1 MRCNIESSKST
12 TAGYRGTDVEGGD
25 ISQTL
30 LFCSRLLFKTSCKLY
45 PEAWCRSVLSDRN
58 TLSHRRIHQTT
69 VWVRQTIQEKALE
82 RLKMSDKKR
91 KQNYVDTKV
100 QGALLRRIIS
110 HWFVF
115 FFVAGITIVAM
126 QALLG
131 DPAQSISERVAA
143 KASDLGIIGIVLLAI
158 FPAFLLDTIRF
169 SNRFA
174 GPVVR
179 LRRGLRELGENG
191 TTTDITFRDDDFWAD
206 MAAEF
211 NLVKARVD
219 AANNEQPVVETVAP
233 VQTPVASAVSV
244 PTEVTSPTT
253 NA

>member
-1 MRCNIESSKST
+1 MLREEILARRFYFVHVFYSKQVVSFT
-12 TAGYRGTDVEGGD
+12 QRLGAGPSYRIGILCLIAEF
-25 ISQTL
+25 IRQ
-30 LFCSRLLFKTSCKLY
+30 
-45 PEAWCRSVLSDRN
+45 RSGF
-58 TLSHRRIHQTT
+58 
-69 VWVRQTIQEKALE
+69 VRQNQEKALE
-82 RLKMSDKKR
+82 KLKMSDKKR

-211 NLVKARVD
+211 NRVKARVD
-219 AANNEQPVVETVAP
+219 AANDEQPVVETVAP